1 MSNTVNDSAI
11 KKLKLLFTVVDR
23 PKGEF
28 YLDVIS
34 QFDVNCQMAV
44 NGLGTATS
52 ELVELLG
59 LEPHKAVILS
69 VVREDMVDTIMNTLE
84 DKFATIRNG
93 KGVAFAVPLIA
104 NFDEQDAQVA
114 VNLPTHAFDYF
125 KLPTLES
132 IEATE
137 LLTGTTL
144 NVTLDA
150 NAPVHLTVPGWSG
163 AIVKFTLPEIEA

>member
-11 KKLKLLFTVVDR
+11 RKLKLLITIVDR

-28 YLDVIS
+28 YADVIS
-34 QFDVNCQMAV
+34 QFDANFQLGVA
-44 NGLGTATS
+44 GLGTATS

-93 KGVAFAVPLIA
+93 KGVAFAVPLSSVIG
-104 NFDEQDAQVA
+104 
-114 VNLPTHAFDYF
+114 VNLYRFLSDRR
-125 KLPTLES
+125 E
-132 IEATE
+132 
-137 LLTGTTL
+137 
-144 NVTLDA
+144 V
-150 NAPVHLTVPGWSG
+150 
-163 AIVKFTLPEIEA
+163 

>member
-1 MSNTVNDSAI
+1 MHNTVNDSAI

-34 QFDVNCQMAV
+34 QFDVNCQLV
-44 NGLGTATS
+44 LGGLGTATS

-69 VVREDMVDTIMNTLE
+69 VAREDMVDTIMNCLE

-93 KGVAFAVPLIA
+93 KGISFAVPLSSVIG
-104 NFDEQDAQVA
+104 
-114 VNLPTHAFDYF
+114 VNLYQFLSDNRMGRG
-125 KLPTLES
+125 E
-132 IEATE
+132 
-137 LLTGTTL
+137 
-144 NVTLDA
+144 
-150 NAPVHLTVPGWSG
+150 
-163 AIVKFTLPEIEA
+163 